1 MPDAITRGS
10 AAKLL
15 PPRPQDGHKGT
26 FGHVLVI
33 AGSRGFSGAVKLA
46 CEAAGRSGCGLVTAG
61 IPTSLAPMAANTLLE
76 AMYMTLAETPDATI
90 ASAAIEP
97 ALAFAANKDATVIGP
112 GLSTHPGTWAFV
124 NNFIAQCAP
133 PLVVD
138 ADGLNIL
145 AEDLGPLSD
154 RAPGTAILTPHPGEM
169 ARMARITTEEVQ
181 LNRDRIALQLAAS
194 TKTIVVLKGH
204 DTIIAH
210 PDGGLAVNTT
220 GNHGMATGGTGDVL
234 AGLIGGLLA
243 QCMTPWDAARLGVW
257 LHGYA
262 GDCAAAQFSARA
274 MLARDLL
281 ACIPQAFGALETVA

>member
-26 FGHVLVI
+26 FGHAFVL

-61 IPTSLAPMAANTLLE
+61 IPASLAPVAANVLLE
-76 AMYMTLAETPDATI
+76 SMYLTLPETQDGTF

-97 ALAFAANKDATVIGP
+97 ALSFAQGKEAVVIGP
-112 GLSTHPGTWAFV
+112 GVSTHPGTWAFV

-133 PLVVD
+133 PIVVD

-169 ARMARITTEEVQ
+169 ARMARISTQEVQ
-181 LNRDRIALQLAAS
+181 MNRDMIARRLAS
-194 TKTIVVLKGH
+194 TTKAVVVLKGH
-204 DTIIAH
+204 DTIVAH
-210 PDGGLAVNTT
+210 PEGELAVNTT

-243 QCMTPWDAARLGVW
+243 QGMAPWDAARLGVW

-262 GDCAAAQFSARA
+262 GDCAAAQFTARA

-281 ACIPQAFGALETVA
+281 TCIPQAFGALETVA